1 MSTTQDVLS
10 RRRPR
15 GASDNDAAVGQRP
28 EATESVAAGM
38 PEAFA
43 GAETVGAL
51 HEQLGND
58 VVAAALDGAE
68 LDGLGGLV
76 NGSADA
82 DVQAAPIEGGNTA
95 MLSAMRDAIAD
106 RDATIDWSNP
116 TLRNL
121 GREGGGRP
129 LPAEQLARFNQ
140 AFGHDF
146 SHVRVHVKTN
156 AE

>member
-1 MSTTQDVLS
+1 MQTPGDPVPHEARSVHPARFVAKKATKSLPEARCGGNLQAPVFRFDFMSTTQDVLS

-76 NGSADA
+76 SGSADA
-82 DVQAAPIEGGNTA
+82 DV
-95 MLSAMRDAIAD
+95 
-106 RDATIDWSNP
+106 
-116 TLRNL
+116 
-121 GREGGGRP
+121 
-129 LPAEQLARFNQ
+129 
-140 AFGHDF
+140 
-146 SHVRVHVKTN
+146 
-156 AE
+156 